1 MPTLEERIEKYTD
14 DFFKE
19 LKKGAPSSESSD
31 TPLPPRPRDIYQ
43 TYSDMALE
51 YSRKRFP
58 NGARPEYKLKAE
70 EVLNG
75 LQGPYAVA
83 KNRVDGLAARG
94 DSGRAEIARRQYM
107 EEYYMPAVDALVLFG
122 SADELL
128 AMRQVLNELDDMTL
142 PDGGVSGKGYTEA
155 LVRSMYD
162 SELGQNG
169 SKSDD
174 VVRRCVCELRML
186 TDSGNIRAA
195 VGKATKMLEKIES
208 GENSADDYDYSLI
221 QRIAAR

>member
-31 TPLPPRPRDIYQ
+31 TPLPPRPQDIYQ

-107 EEYYMPAVDALVLFG
+107 EDYYMPAVDALVLFG

-142 PDGGVSGKGYTEA
+142 PDGGVSGRGYTEA

>member
-31 TPLPPRPRDIYQ
+31 TPLPPRPQDIYQ

-94 DSGRAEIARRQYM
+94 DLGRAEIARRQYM
-107 EEYYMPAVDALVLFG
+107 EDYYMPAVDALVLFG

-128 AMRQVLNELDDMTL
+128 AMRQVLDELDDMTL

-155 LVRSMYD
+155 LIRSMYD

>member
-1 MPTLEERIEKYTD
+1 MSTLEERIEKYTD

-75 LQGPYAVA
+75 LQGPYAAA

-128 AMRQVLNELDDMTL
+128 AMRQVLDELDDMTL

-208 GENSADDYDYSLI
+208 GENSADDYDYELI
-221 QRIAAR
+221 QKIASR

>member
-1 MPTLEERIEKYTD
+1 MSTLEERIEKYTD

-107 EEYYMPAVDALVLFG
+107 EDYYMPAVDALVLFG

>member
-31 TPLPPRPRDIYQ
+31 TPLPPRPQDIYQ

-107 EEYYMPAVDALVLFG
+107 EDYYMPAVDALVLFG

>member
-1 MPTLEERIEKYTD
+1 
-14 DFFKE
+14 
-19 LKKGAPSSESSD
+19 
-31 TPLPPRPRDIYQ
+31 
-43 TYSDMALE
+43 
-51 YSRKRFP
+51 
-58 NGARPEYKLKAE
+58 
-70 EVLNG
+70 
-75 LQGPYAVA
+75 
-83 KNRVDGLAARG
+83 
-94 DSGRAEIARRQYM
+94 
-107 EEYYMPAVDALVLFG
+107 MPAVDALVLFG